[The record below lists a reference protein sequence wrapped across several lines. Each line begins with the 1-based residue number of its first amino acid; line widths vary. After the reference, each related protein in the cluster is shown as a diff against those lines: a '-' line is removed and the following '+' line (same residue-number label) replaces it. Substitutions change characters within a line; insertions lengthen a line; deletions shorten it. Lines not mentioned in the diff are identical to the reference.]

1 MITNTKLLDRVSTET
16 LLKQTNMMSVNQI
29 NGQIKI
35 QKIWKSRNI
44 PNYSIQVAAELINE
58 IGTTTRAGTSG
69 RLIQSGKSCLAQ
81 KGLITEMLSC
91 QVL

>member
-35 QKIWKSRNI
+35 QEIWKSRNI
-44 PNYSIQVAAELINE
+44 PNYPIQVAAQLINE

-69 RLIQSGKSCLAQ
+69 RLIRSGKSCLAQ
-81 KGLITEMLSC
+81 
-91 QVL
+91 